1 MCALGGP
8 LGGETAG
15 EEGIQEP
22 GVHGKGSHVCM
33 FQERQ
38 ERYWG
43 IHRHMCGYI
52 RDGEFPRVL
61 NFGEGVQPVAE
72 D

>member
-1 MCALGGP
+1 M
-8 LGGETAG
+8 
-15 EEGIQEP
+15 
-22 GVHGKGSHVCM
+22 HGKGSHVCM

>member
-1 MCALGGP
+1 MHLGDRVEVK
-8 LGGETAG
+8 LQERS
-15 EEGIQEP
+15 GIQEP

-33 FQERQ
+33 FQERWG
-38 ERYWG
+38 RYWG
-43 IHRHMCGYI
+43 THGHMCGYV

-61 NFGEGVQPVAE
+61 NFGEGVQPVAG